1 MEDPFRDHE
10 FDPIF
15 CIHQLGSQKQTP
27 KKVFPTFESFISH
40 FSFNTPCQ
48 RFIQKINEASHE

>member
-10 FDPIF
+10 FHSIF

-27 KKVFPTFESFISH
+27 KKVLQTFESFISPEK
-40 FSFNTPCQ
+40 FFPGV
-48 RFIQKINEASHE
+48 RGK